1 MFFFIIAQRKTGVN
15 FRRAVSRQ
23 TAVKKK
29 KSCRTKKRQENTM
42 EQGEDPEINTGRYFY
57 VW

>member
-15 FRRAVSRQ
+15 FPASISGQR
-23 TAVKKK
+23 AVKKK
-29 KSCRTKKRQENTM
+29 KSRRTKKRQGNTM